1 MKKIL
6 AILSL
11 LLLWVSPSAGEERVP
26 GDVLVVFKAEEGA
39 RVTASSLD
47 MGRDAFRVAS
57 IATASG
63 AWVKDTYVG
72 LSEAGNTVF
81 ALLHSET
88 ESEDVL
94 IEKLRA
100 RSDVVAVSPNYEV
113 HIADTFPN
121 DLITPSTGNG
131 LWGLKA
137 IGAPA
142 LWDKSTGSD
151 NVYVAVIDTG
161 IDYTHPDLA
170 ANVDR
175 TYSRNFCT
183 SDRTAYRD
191 DAGHGTHVAG
201 IVGAVGNNGK
211 GVMGVNWNVRIIALK
226 ALGANGSGF
235 ISDIISAINYL
246 VELLK
251 ADPNL
256 NIAAVNLSLV
266 RYDSIEPTAAN
277 LGKYPFW
284 LALKALD
291 RLNRTVIV
299 AAAGNEGLEVGA
311 PAPNSSTSGGFSK
324 GDYAYPASFK
334 GLNALIS
341 VAALSQDQNGG
352 FALAKFS
359 NYNADIAAPGV
370 GILSTFPEAQSYT
383 AYQIEKYT
391 PHQLSDGTTVG
402 TAKGTS
408 MAAPHVAGAAALLSS
423 AVHGLTAYQIR
434 TALVEGQDETTVQT
448 AATQKGLLNLTG
460 ALTYQQTHDIPS
472 ESQEYTEYDRVYDNG
487 GSRSGGGGSG
497 GSGGGGGSSGGGGCD
512 ALWGAGTLGAG
523 AFLLLLLLMW
533 IPNVRRK

>member
-11 LLLWVSPSAGEERVP
+11 LLLLASPSAGEERVP

-201 IVGAVGNNGK
+201 TIGAVGNNGK
-211 GVMGVNWNVRIIALK
+211 GIMGVNWNVRIIALK
-226 ALGANGSGF
+226 AMDANGSGLV
-235 ISDIISAINYL
+235 SDIISAINYL

-251 ADPNL
+251 ADPSL
-256 NIAAVNLSLV
+256 NVAALNLSLV

-299 AAAGNEGLEVGA
+299 AAAGNESLEVGA
-311 PAPNSSTSGGFSK
+311 PAPYSSTSGGGFAK
-324 GDYAYPASFK
+324 GNYAYPASFK
-334 GLNALIS
+334 GLNNMIS
-341 VAALSQDQNGG
+341 VAAFGQDQDGG
-352 FALAKFS
+352 MFLPQFS

-383 AYQIEKYT
+383 AYQIEKYN

-408 MAAPHVAGAAALLSS
+408 MAAPHVAGAAALLSN
-423 AVHGLTAYQIR
+423 VVPGLTAYQIR
-434 TALVEGQDETTVQT
+434 TALVEGRDETTVQT
-448 AATQKGLLNLTG
+448 AATQKGLLSLAD
-460 ALTYQQTHDIPS
+460 ALTYQQTHTIPS
-472 ESQEYTEYDRVYDNG
+472 ASTQYTEYDRVYDNN
-487 GSRSGGGGSG
+487 GSSP
-497 GSGGGGGSSGGGGCD
+497 GGGGGSSSSGGGCSAAMWPFT
-512 ALWGAGTLGAG
+512 ALLALVC
-523 AFLLLLLLMW
+523 L
-533 IPNVRRK
+533 